1 MIDIPN
7 QSYMID
13 TYGDNAQSRLAME
26 ECAELIQAIN
36 KMSRLNKGY
45 KDYKSAKD
53 NLTEEIA
60 DVLIMIEQLKIMYN
74 ITDDD
79 IQHWIDYKHERQIKR
94 LKFAD
99 QNTLEYADMPT
110 V

>member
-1 MIDIPN
+1 MINISN
-7 QSYMID
+7 QNYMIVN
-13 TYGDNAQSRLAME
+13 YGQTEQSRLAME

-36 KMSRLNKGY
+36 KVHRKKKG
-45 KDYKSAKD
+45 AI
-53 NLTEEIA
+53 NHLTEEIA

-79 IQHWIDYKHERQIKR
+79 IQHWIDYKCERQINR

>member
-7 QSYMID
+7 QQYMID

-26 ECAELIQAIN
+26 ECAELIQAVN
-36 KMSRLNKGY
+36 KMSRLNRGY
-45 KDYKSAKD
+45 KDYNSAKS
-53 NLTEEIA
+53 NLIEEIA
-60 DVLIMIEQLKIMYN
+60 DALIMIEQLKIMYN

-79 IQHWIDYKHERQIKR
+79 IQHWIDYKCERQIR

>member
-1 MIDIPN
+1 MINIPN
-7 QSYMID
+7 QDYMIVN
-13 TYGDNAQSRLAME
+13 YGQAEQSRLAME

-36 KMSRLNKGY
+36 KMSRLNRGY
-45 KDYKSAKD
+45 KDYNSAKD

-94 LKFAD
+94 LK
-99 QNTLEYADMPT
+99 LRDMLP